1 MSHQQKKRRLD
12 DRQINIDDVQNKH
25 DHHLVTFDALST
37 DELVLIFEYLLPENI
52 MLARLNKKMRDAAT
66 KTVVPISNTGFDNAL
81 RVDSLRKYNA
91 MAAMTTALPNLQQIK
106 IGIRDSDPYNP
117 TFKYNDGED
126 PYQYPFAANRV
137 AYDIGILSN
146 FTRLRELS
154 IHQAPLNGRYPTL
167 FNFQLLQKLHI
178 DTMYDLK
185 FDLEMLEGLPS
196 LEEFTY
202 KFGRMTGNIRSLRVL
217 KDTLSKIDIRHC
229 GNGNVQGNVMDLADF
244 PKLKYLC
251 LVECGAGVTIDFE
264 EISKDAFQTLE
275 TLEINNCHRRYVHG
289 NFMNLSDLSHLKVL
303 NLGNTAVTGDIRDIR
318 NDDFPSLESLE
329 LPSSVY
335 GGCGFLFQRITDA
348 PDVIAEVFT
357 LIKQRPN
364 LQLKDWYARLSC
376 DSPDWYEALGRE
388 DEGLPVPPLTIEFV
402 KAGPR
407 LGWRW
412 RGIYYLD
419 LDLELEHPCEIHW
432 IYLEPSKESV
442 DYEQYIQELAGI
454 EEYLHAY
461 KGYYEP
467 PDLEEYH
474 RIYYEYQSR
483 DCDY

>member
-1 MSHQQKKRRLD
+1 MSHQQKKHRIDYGQINLD
-12 DRQINIDDVQNKH
+12 DD
-25 DHHLVTFDALST
+25 HLVTFDTLCT
-37 DELVLIFEYLLPENI
+37 DEIVLIFEYLSPENI
-52 MLARLNKKMRDAAT
+52 MLARLNKKMRDAAI
-66 KTVVPISNTGFDNAL
+66 TVVPMDNDIDDAFH
-81 RVDSLRKYNA
+81 VDSVRKYNS

-106 IGIRDSDPYNP
+106 IGRLNKYWGHIKN
-117 TFKYNDGED
+117 KYNDGED
-126 PYQYPFAANRV
+126 PNYNTIATRHPNQAT
-137 AYDIGILSN
+137 YDIGILSN
-146 FTRLRELS
+146 FTRLRELT
-154 IHQAPLNGRYPTL
+154 IEGAPLNGRYPAL
-167 FNFQLLQKLHI
+167 FNFPLLQKLHLSLR
-178 DTMYDLK
+178 DLK
-185 FDLEMLEGLPS
+185 CDLEMLEGLPS
-196 LEEFTY
+196 LEEFTF